1 MTLEEII
8 HDVVY
13 IGSMGAGIGCGLGF
27 VVIIVDYVLTSVIS
41 MLKGGV

>member
-13 IGSMGAGIGCGLGF
+13 IGSAGAAIGSGLGF
-27 VVIIVDYVLTSVIS
+27 VVIIVDYVLTSVFS